1 MITTGRTR
9 VIADKRFIPTSLP
22 ATIASAYYQ
31 TTWFRVAG
39 IIVILL
45 VLGGIYHLRL
55 KQVARQVRGRMEE
68 RLEER
73 ERIARDLHDTLLQSV
88 QGLILKFDAAGR
100 RIPAG
105 DPARV
110 EIEKTLEQADQ
121 VMAEGRDRVRNLRAT
136 AVALPDLAAALQQVA
151 GAAHQGNAATV
162 KTVVEG
168 NARELH

>member
-88 QGLILKFDAAGR
+88 QGLILKFHAVAKQIPSDEPAHDAL
-100 RIPAG
+100 
-105 DPARV
+105 
-110 EIEKTLEQADQ
+110 EKTPS
-121 VMAEGRDRVRNLRAT
+121 RRR
-136 AVALPDLAAALQQVA
+136 
-151 GAAHQGNAATV
+151 
-162 KTVVEG
+162 
-168 NARELH
+168 